1 MAENKPVILA
11 IDDDQDVLDMI
22 RAILRANDYDMVEA
36 TSGQEGLKLY
46 KENKPDFVL
55 VDLMMEKI
63 DAGVNFVKEINE
75 MGDVPPIYMLT
86 SVGDEMAKSI
96 DYTELGIGGVLQ
108 KPISQ
113 DNLLKL
119 LKARL

>member
-22 RAILRANDYDMVEA
+22 RTILRANDYDMVEA

-63 DAGVNFVKEINE
+63 DAGVNFVREITDI
-75 MGDVPPIYMLT
+75 GDTPPIYMLT
-86 SVGDEMAKSI
+86 SVGDEMASSI
-96 DYTELGIGGVLQ
+96 DYTELGICGVLQ
-108 KPISQ
+108 KPVSQ